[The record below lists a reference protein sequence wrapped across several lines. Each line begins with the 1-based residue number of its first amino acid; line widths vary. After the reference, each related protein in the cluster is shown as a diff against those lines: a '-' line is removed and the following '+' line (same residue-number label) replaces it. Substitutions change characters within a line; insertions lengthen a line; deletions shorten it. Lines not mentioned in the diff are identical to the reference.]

1 MADDV
6 ATINAPRPAA
16 PAAGSVP
23 AFSRTRIASIDVLRG
38 AIMVLMALDHVR
50 DYVSRLHFP
59 PEDLSRATAGLFATR
74 WVTHFCAPGFSLLA
88 GVGIGLAMQRGKP
101 AGAMS
106 RYLLTRGLWLLVLD
120 LVITPIGWRLG
131 FDLLPAFALVLWA
144 LGLSM
149 IVMAALVHLPRA
161 VVAAGALAT
170 IALHNLLDGI
180 SPAALGSWA
189 PLWHV
194 LHVPGFVVPGK
205 LFVGYP
211 LVPWVAVMA
220 LGWALAGVYDW
231 EPARRRRFLIVAG
244 LAATAAFVVVRALN
258 GYGDPLPWQSQ
269 RTSGLTVASFLNA
282 RKYPPS
288 LDFLLMTLGPLL
300 VAWGLLERVRGRVAA
315 WLATYGAVPLF
326 FYVIHIFVAHLLA
339 ILLAWVQG
347 GAPRR
352 ILAASAPETI
362 PDWYGLSLPGVYVAW
377 IVVVLAMYPLCRWFA
392 RMKRERDDWWLSYL

>member
-1 MADDV
+1 MRHE
-6 ATINAPRPAA
+6 PSR
-16 PAAGSVP
+16 AAGRDATVP
-23 AFSRTRIASIDVLRG
+23 RIRKRIASVDVLRG

-50 DYVSRLHFP
+50 DYTSRLHFP
-59 PEDLSRATAGLFATR
+59 PEDLSRATVGLFATR

-88 GVGIGLAMQRGKP
+88 GMGIGLAMQRGNS

-106 RYLLTRGLWLLVLD
+106 RFLLVRGVWLVVLD
-120 LVITPIGWRLG
+120 LVVTPIGWRLG
-131 FDLLPAFALVLWA
+131 FDLIPAFALVLWA

-161 VVAAGALAT
+161 VVAAGALLM

-180 SPAALGSWA
+180 QPADLGAWA
-189 PLWHV
+189 PLWNV
-194 LHVPGFVVPGK
+194 LHVPGFVIPGK

-220 LGWALAGVYDW
+220 LGWALAAVYEW
-231 EPARRRRFLIVAG
+231 EEPRRRRFLVVAG
-244 LAATAAFVVVRALN
+244 VAATALFVVVRAWN
-258 GYGDPLPWQSQ
+258 GYGDPLPWSPQ
-269 RTSGLTVASFLNA
+269 RTTGLTVASFLDA

-300 VAWGLLERVRGRVAA
+300 VALALLERARGRVADR
-315 WLATYGAVPLF
+315 LAVYGAVPLF
-326 FYVIHIFVAHLLA
+326 FYVIHIFLAHLVA
-339 ILLAWVQG
+339 IGIAWVQG

-362 PDWYGLSLPGVYVAW
+362 PDWYGLPLPGVYVAW
-377 IVVVLAMYPLCRWFA
+377 AVVVLAMYPLCRWFA
-392 RMKRERDDWWLSYL
+392 RLKRERDDWWLSYL

>member
-6 ATINAPRPAA
+6 SPIPALRPAA
-16 PAAGSVP
+16 SAASSVP

-59 PEDLSRATAGLFATR
+59 PEDLSRATVGLFATR

-106 RYLLTRGLWLLVLD
+106 RYLLTRGLWLIVLD

-161 VVAAGALAT
+161 VVAAGALAM

-205 LFVGYP
+205 LLVGYP

-220 LGWALAGVYDW
+220 LGWALAGVYEWDA
-231 EPARRRRFLIVAG
+231 ARRRRFLIVAG

-269 RTSGLTVASFLNA
+269 HTPGLTVASFLNA

-300 VAWGLLERVRGRVAA
+300 MALGLLERARGRVAA

-326 FYVIHIFVAHLLA
+326 FYVVHIFVAHLLA

-352 ILAASAPETI
+352 ILAASAPDTI
-362 PDWYGLSLPGVYVAW
+362 PAWYGLSLPGVYAAW
-377 IVVVLAMYPLCRWFA
+377 IVVVLAMYPLCSWFA